1 MAMFIH
7 TSRAGDTIFCTL
19 DVEPKTG
26 TAIST
31 TMRMTL
37 EDARQLTG
45 QLEKH
50 ILDHTIENEGSF
62 PITAPEVDEHNDP
75 YERAAL
81 MDEYYLNQYDQH
93 GPLFANEPF

>member
-50 ILDHTIENEGSF
+50 ILDHAIEN
-62 PITAPEVDEHNDP
+62 DP
-75 YERAAL
+75 AEQAAL
-81 MDEYYLNQYDQH
+81 MDEHFEQQLYDHQMR
-93 GPLFANEPF
+93 FADEPF